1 MRNGNQN
8 IERLEKI
15 NPSKIIIWTLI
26 FIGSIVMMTPIVF
39 MISMSFKTGQ
49 EVYIF
54 SLFQEKVTL
63 KTIYLF

>member
-26 FIGSIVMMTPIVF
+26 FIDEDDGIQKTMM
-39 MISMSFKTGQ
+39 
-49 EVYIF
+49 
-54 SLFQEKVTL
+54 L
-63 KTIYLF
+63 